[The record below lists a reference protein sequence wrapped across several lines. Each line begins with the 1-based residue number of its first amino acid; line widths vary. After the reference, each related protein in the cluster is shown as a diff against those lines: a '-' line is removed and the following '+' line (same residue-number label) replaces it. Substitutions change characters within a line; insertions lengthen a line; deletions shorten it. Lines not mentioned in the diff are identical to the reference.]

1 MLKTPEHELL
11 TKNLRSF
18 LRSHKI
24 RKGKFALAIGITPD
38 CLYKYETGA
47 RTIPKHMK
55 RAIMQYTN
63 DIIHFSEVD

>member
-1 MLKTPEHELL
+1 MRKTPENELL
-11 TKNLRSF
+11 SKNLRSF

-24 RKGKFALAIGITPD
+24 TKGKFARDIGITPD

-47 RTIPKHMK
+47 RTIPKIVK

-63 DIIHFSEVD
+63 DIIHFSEVE